1 MKDKEQGKGVVSGE
15 GCVIVITGVGFTD
28 MRFRNE
34 LREMSVIERTHRE
47 RISGQRRQNKI
58 SKSQTCLVY

>member
-1 MKDKEQGKGVVSGE
+1 MSGE